1 MFCRPGTTGISDVIV
16 QPEEPTPKVLCGS
29 FASNPHSQVYKKA
42 RNLIVDLYR
51 RDVRRR
57 LTFTDVRRHVAGDA
71 AALQRVFE
79 FLEEWG
85 LVNFQAPGGGGAA
98 DADYVVAP
106 DGACPGAIN
115 CPAQAVLLACCPG
128 IPTCDRHSCAARCG
142 FFFFF
147 FLGQHELI
155 HIEILYGCGCVRGL

>member
-1 MFCRPGTTGISDVIV
+1 M
-16 QPEEPTPKVLCGS
+16 
-29 FASNPHSQVYKKA
+29 YKKA

-57 LTFTDVRRHVAGDA
+57 LTFMDVRQNVAGDA

-98 DADYVVAP
+98 DAGLAVAP
-106 DGACPGAIN
+106 DGACPALAK
-115 CPAQAVLLACCPG
+115 CPP
-128 IPTCDRHSCAARCG
+128 SCACAALG
-142 FFFFF
+142 F
-147 FLGQHELI
+147 LHVGVDAAALPHAIATLEEYGLTSY
-155 HIEILYGCGCVRGL
+155 HAPGGCG